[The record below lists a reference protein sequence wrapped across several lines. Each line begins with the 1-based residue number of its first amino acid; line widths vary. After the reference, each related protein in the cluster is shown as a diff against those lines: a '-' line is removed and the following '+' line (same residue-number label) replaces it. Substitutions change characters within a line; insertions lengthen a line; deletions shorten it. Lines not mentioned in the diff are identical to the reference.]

1 MLQVS
6 ETGRNSPQ
14 EIEPGIKLWLSLSG
28 KGVFGT
34 GKWQLLDAINRKG
47 SLQAA
52 ADSLGISYRKA
63 WGDLR
68 EAERALGILFLERHR
83 GGSDGGESHLT
94 EDGRKW
100 LKEYGRF
107 HDEVQESMERAYARW
122 VRRMRK

>member
-1 MLQVS
+1 VS
-6 ETGRNSPQ
+6 GAGQNCPPK
-14 EIEPGIKLWLSLSG
+14 IEPGIKLWLSLSG
-28 KGVFGT
+28 RGVFGE
-34 GKWQLLDAINRKG
+34 GKRQLLDAINRKG

-68 EAERALGILFLERHR
+68 EAERTLGICFLERHR
-83 GGSDGGESHLT
+83 GGSDGGESRLT

-107 HDEVQESMERAYARW
+107 HDEVLESVKRAHARW
-122 VRRMRK
+122 EKRMGK

>member
-1 MLQVS
+1 MNKVEPAFL
-6 ETGRNSPQ
+6 RDM
-14 EIEPGIKLWLSLSG
+14 EPGVKLWLSLSG
-28 KGVFGT
+28 EGVFGH

-68 EAERALGILFLERHR
+68 KAERALGIPFLERHR
-83 GGSDGGESHLT
+83 GGSDGGESRLT

-100 LKEYGRF
+100 LREYARF
-107 HDEVQESMERAYARW
+107 HEEVEEGVKRAYARW
-122 VRRMRK
+122 ARRMGK

>member
-1 MLQVS
+1 MKG
-6 ETGRNSPQ
+6 TGRECLQ
-14 EIEPGIKLWLSLSG
+14 KIEPGIKLWLSLAG
-28 KGVFGT
+28 QGIFGH

-68 EAERALGILFLERHR
+68 KAERTLGVLFLERHR
-83 GGSDGGESHLT
+83 GGSEGGESHLT
-94 EDGRKW
+94 EEGRKW

-107 HDEVQESMERAYARW
+107 HDEVEKGVKRAHARW
-122 VRRMRK
+122 AKRMCK